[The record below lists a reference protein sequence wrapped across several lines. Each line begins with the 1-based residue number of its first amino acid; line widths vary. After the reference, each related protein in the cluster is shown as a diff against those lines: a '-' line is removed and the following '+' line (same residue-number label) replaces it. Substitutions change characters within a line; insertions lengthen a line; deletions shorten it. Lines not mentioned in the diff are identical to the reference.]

1 MSAPSRPEAAGRV
14 EIADEAIAQ
23 LVALAALECDGV
35 VGLTTR
41 ERGGRAAA
49 WLRRDAAVRVDLG
62 QGSSGLLIDCS
73 VAIEHGLN
81 LAQVLAE
88 VRRHVREEV
97 ERLTGI
103 AVDRLDVHVAQLRRT
118 RSPG

>member
-1 MSAPSRPEAAGRV
+1 VSKPPPPEVPGLL

-23 LVALAALECDGV
+23 LVALVALECDGV
-35 VGLTTR
+35 IGLTTG

-49 WLRRDAAVRVDLG
+49 WLRRDAPVRVELD
-62 QGSSGLLIDCS
+62 QGSEGLLIDCS

-81 LAQVLAE
+81 LGEVLAE
-88 VRRHVREEV
+88 VRRHGREEV

-103 AVDRLDVHVAQLRRT
+103 PVDRLDVRVAQLRRT
-118 RSPG
+118 RD